1 MRKQFSFFS
10 SSIRSIVRSS
20 SIGSGFVNI
29 RSFHVIFSG

>member
-10 SSIRSIVRSS
+10 SNIRSIVRS